1 MNTHDAATSTFAI
14 STLPRSTPVSI
25 TPTRTPLPL
34 FTAYEP
40 DDVALIARMSHWHG
54 PKGSGPAVSD
64 TLYSVAHACA
74 SIACECVPAGAPL
87 TVARSCPKAP
97 SRAAPTMAG
106 ERSTAD
112 AKLTLDDV
120 TVAIPSLFRLRTTPP
135 AAWIADS
142 AVADAL

>member
-40 DDVALIARMSHWHG
+40 DEVALIARMSHWHG
-54 PKGSGPAVSD
+54 PKGSGPVATD
-64 TLYSVAHACA
+64 TLYSAAQANA
-74 SIACECVPAGAPL
+74 SDACECVPAGAL
-87 TVARSCPKAP
+87 LAVVRSCAKAP

-106 ERSTAD
+106 EHSTAD
-112 AKLTLDDV
+112 AKFASDD
-120 TVAIPSLFRLRTTPP
+120 T
-135 AAWIADS
+135 
-142 AVADAL
+142 